1 MLEFGMKKCRAR
13 ETFEGAKREVE
24 SIVLLLQYCSNE
36 GMGKVAFP
44 HPGLFARLF
53 LLSAVIFIMA
63 VIFILTTVLQ
73 SLCHVL

>member
-36 GMGKVAFP
+36 GMKEWGKLPFP
-44 HPGLFARLF
+44 IQVSLHAYSYCLLLF
-53 LLSAVIFIMA
+53 LLWLLFL
-63 VIFILTTVLQ
+63 F
-73 SLCHVL
+73 